1 MRIDCHFHPNFS
13 FFSKF
18 LIKSKAKKIF
28 KQFTKHKLD
37 AVIVTEH
44 VFKKPYQSFKRLKQ
58 LQPKDSK
65 TMLIPGVEAVTKE
78 GIDVI
83 VFSATEYIYEKKEIM
98 TTWCLSIKDLLQQVA
113 KDKNLHAIIPHPFL
127 PNQQGLF
134 KAIGYKEAK
143 NILKE
148 IKLFEKHNDCFTPLI
163 DFLHSTKIEK
173 LMPSLKAKLK
183 KVHTSPNLKG
193 VNALFTGGSDAH
205 HPWNI
210 GSHLQLNCTKP
221 HSVSNAIY
229 KLLSVKDR
237 QMHFVKTK
245 VPHTVDLV
253 INGITA
259 LSELCILK
267 FKKSHIDLKTS
278 YHEQCKNLHQGRR
291 EFSQIKSQV

>member
-13 FFSKF
+13 LFSKY
-18 LIKSKAKKIF
+18 LTKSKANKIF
-28 KQFTKHKLD
+28 KQFAKHKLD

-83 VFSATEYIYEKKEIM
+83 VFSATDYIYEKKEIM
-98 TTWCLSIKDLLQQVA
+98 TTWCLSLKDLLSQVA
-113 KDKNLHAIIPHPFL
+113 KDKKLHAIIPHPFL

-143 NILKE
+143 KILKE
-148 IKLFEKHNDCFTPLI
+148 INLFEKHNDCFTPLI
-163 DFLHSTKIEK
+163 DFLHSTKLEQLLPNLQK
-173 LMPSLKAKLK
+173 KLK
-183 KVHTSPNLKG
+183 KVHTAQISLPPNVLQ
-193 VNALFTGGSDAH
+193 TGGSDAH
-205 HPWNI
+205 HSWNI
-210 GSHLQLNCTKP
+210 GSHLKLQCAKP
-221 HSVSNAIY
+221 ESINQAIE
-229 KLLSVKDR
+229 KLHTIKDR
-237 QMHFVKTK
+237 QMHFVKNK
-245 VPHTVDLV
+245 MPAIIDLI
-253 INGITA
+253 INGTTA
-259 LSELCILK
+259 ISELCILK

-278 YHEQCKNLHQGRR
+278 YHEKCKNLHESRR